1 MYFLS
6 ILSYVNLYS
15 IMDIYVKKMDAL
27 KTDLDM
33 IS

>member
-1 MYFLS
+1 MYFIS

-15 IMDIYVKKMDAL
+15 IMDIYVKKTDAL
-27 KTDLDM
+27 KTDVDM